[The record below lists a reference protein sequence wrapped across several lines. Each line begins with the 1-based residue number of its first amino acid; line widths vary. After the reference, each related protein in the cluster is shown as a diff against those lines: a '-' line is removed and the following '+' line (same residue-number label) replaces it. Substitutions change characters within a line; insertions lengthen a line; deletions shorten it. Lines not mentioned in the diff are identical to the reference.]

1 MGSNRPGSYGRV
13 SRVASLF
20 AILWAA
26 SCAGRAPRLVPPAA
40 EVVAVDGFGSASIVG
55 TEASVKGKFGFVFR
69 KEGLGRVEAVDPI
82 GRTAFVI
89 IFREG
94 RAWFILPGR
103 KVYAEDSAGAMMERF
118 LGVALEPWEAVQ
130 LLSGTWGKGGT
141 RVTLRQ
147 NDDVVFADDVWS
159 FIDDD
164 RGRIVEGIHDKF
176 SFKVKSFFPGDAV
189 PREIELRSFV
199 GTSGRVKVLKLAF
212 NPAPRDEAFNTAFL
226 GRFAAK
232 SWDELLELIGR

>member
-1 MGSNRPGSYGRV
+1 MDSNRPAAPGRL
-13 SRVASLF
+13 SRLTLLLVVLS
-20 AILWAA
+20 AA
-26 SCAGRAPRLVPPAA
+26 ACAGRAPRLVPPAA

-69 KEGLGRVEAVDPI
+69 KDGLGRVEAVDPI
-82 GRTAFVI
+82 GRTAFII
-89 IFREG
+89 IFRDR

-130 LLSGTWGKGGT
+130 LLSGTWTKGAT
-141 RVTLRQ
+141 RVTLKE
-147 NDDVVFADDVWS
+147 NDDVLFADDVWS
-159 FIDDD
+159 FIADD

-176 SFKVKSFFPGDAV
+176 SFRVKSFFPGDAV
-189 PREIELRSFV
+189 PREIELRSFL

-212 NPAPRDEAFNTAFL
+212 NPTPRDAAFDTAYL
-226 GRFAAK
+226 ARFAAK
-232 SWDELLELIGR
+232 TWDELLELIDR